1 MEIKIGNIK
10 SGLLRN
16 PKSKIQNRK
25 FTYMR
30 TRTTQ
35 AVLALLFALYL
46 ISCSNQK
53 DASDAFGN
61 FEADDQLISSEI
73 AGKLLSCQFE
83 EGNTLAKGAEIAVVD
98 TLPLLLQI
106 SQLQSQ
112 QLTIQ
117 ARKQSVQTQIA
128 VVEQQKTNLN
138 VDKSRLLNM
147 MKDGAATQK
156 QLDDVTG
163 NLELLNKQMTNTR
176 SQEQVLAGETE
187 VLETQLAQLRDKLN
201 RCRIISPIDGLVLEK
216 YKKTGE
222 LVNMGQAL
230 CRIADVSTL
239 NLRVYISGAQLSHL
253 KIGQKVKVMIDESS
267 AQNRA
272 LEGIVTWISSE
283 AEFTPKIIQTK
294 EERVKLV
301 YAVKI
306 KVSNDGSLKIGMPG
320 EIKFI
325 D

>member
-1 MEIKIGNIK
+1 MVAQ
-10 SGLLRN
+10 
-16 PKSKIQNRK
+16 SKIENRK

-35 AVLALLFALYL
+35 TVLALLMSLYL
-46 ISCSNQK
+46 ISCGNQK

-73 AGKLLSCQFE
+73 AGKLLSCHFE

-98 TLPLLLQI
+98 TIPLLLQI

-117 ARKQSVQTQIA
+117 ARKQSVQTQLA
-128 VVEQQKTNLN
+128 VVEQQKTNLD
-138 VDKSRLLNM
+138 VDKGRLLNM

-187 VLETQLAQLRDKLN
+187 VLLTQLAQLQDKLN
-201 RCRIISPIDGLVLEK
+201 RCRIVSPIDGLVLER
-216 YKKTGE
+216 YKKAGE
-222 LVNMGQAL
+222 LVNIGQSL
-230 CRIADVSTL
+230 CRVADVSSL
-239 NLRVYISGAQLSHL
+239 NLRVYISGAQLPHL
-253 KIGQKVKVMIDESS
+253 QIGQKVKVMIDET
-267 AQNRA
+267 ATQNKA
-272 LEGIVTWISSE
+272 LEGIVSWISSE

-301 YAVKI
+301 YAVKV
-306 KVSNDGSLKIGMPG
+306 KVPNNGSLKIGMPG
-320 EIKFI
+320 EIKFT